1 MPAGI
6 QALWSD
12 VAFKWL
18 LLSPAL
24 DCSTSCWQTDQN
36 SVPRFPLLSAA
47 TPKQSQL
54 FIYNL
59 LWKSPSSLLWW
70 IIELFD
76 LDRVQRAAS
85 LALRPEVEEA
95 GEAWAEEGELPFQD
109 SGDLKALL
117 LSSAAVANSRG
128 HISSFQSAQQ
138 NAAVTEEKKR
148 PASASRD
155 KAQIVEV

>member
-6 QALWSD
+6 QALRSD

-95 GEAWAEEGELPFQD
+95 GEAWAERESFHSRIAEISKLSSFPLQLSLTLGATSPPFSLHSRMLLSQRKRND
-109 SGDLKALL
+109 LL
-117 LSSAAVANSRG
+117 LPHG
-128 HISSFQSAQQ
+128 IKH
-138 NAAVTEEKKR
+138 K
-148 PASASRD
+148 
-155 KAQIVEV
+155 